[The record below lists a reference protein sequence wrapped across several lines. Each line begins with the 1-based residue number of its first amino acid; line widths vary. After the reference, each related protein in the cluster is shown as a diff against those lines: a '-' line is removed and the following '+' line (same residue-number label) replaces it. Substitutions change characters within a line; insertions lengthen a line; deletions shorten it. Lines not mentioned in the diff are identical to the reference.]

1 MAASRVGLLYS
12 STQTNTT
19 NSTTIAAATS
29 NTVASGNTAW
39 IAASARGA
47 TAGTAT
53 ISGLPG
59 DAVAETPLNRTQAA
73 SPAVELWRVYF
84 PSGMSSGTTITITWD
99 SSNSRK
105 TLQGV
110 VWTGVANANAQAS
123 AGANGTSTPP
133 NPTSGTTG
141 ATTTTTG
148 VHVFACGSN
157 ATSGTITGTAG
168 SDEEGA
174 MTEEA
179 DTVVGASTFHY
190 LYLSTRAVTA
200 AHAGGMTAGYT
211 PSAALASWAGVQG
224 VWDGA
229 TAVVR
234 PPVFQ
239 GPKRPRSYNR
249 PTGPQIGWR

>member
-1 MAASRVGLLYS
+1 MATRVGLLYS
-12 STQTNTT
+12 SVQVSTT
-19 NSTTIAAATS
+19 NSTTIAAATT
-29 NTVASGNTAW
+29 NTVAAGHTAW

-47 TAGTAT
+47 TVGTAT

-59 DAVAETPLNRTQAA
+59 DAVIETPLNRTQAA

-99 SSNSRK
+99 SANSRK

-110 VWTGVANANAQAS
+110 VWSGVANANAEAS
-123 AGANGTSTPP
+123 AGANGTGTPP
-133 NPTSGTTG
+133 NPTTGTTG

-148 VHVFACGSN
+148 VHVAAFGSN
-157 ATSGTITGTAG
+157 ATVGTITGTAS

-179 DTVVGASTFHY
+179 DAVVGASTFHY
-190 LYLSTRAVTA
+190 LYLETRAVA
-200 AHAGGMTAGYT
+200 VAHAGGMTAGYT

-224 VWDGA
+224 VWAGA
-229 TAVVR
+229 APATSPA
-234 PPVFQ
+234 
-239 GPKRPRSYNR
+239 PRRRDHPAINPLLR
-249 PTGPQIGWR
+249 R